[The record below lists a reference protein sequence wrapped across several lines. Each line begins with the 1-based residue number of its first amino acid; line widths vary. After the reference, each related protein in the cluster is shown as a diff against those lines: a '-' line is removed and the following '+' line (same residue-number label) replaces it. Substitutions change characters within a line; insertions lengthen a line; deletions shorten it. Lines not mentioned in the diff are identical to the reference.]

1 MDIKEILAEVKRGCA
16 EIIDE
21 ARIEDLIKNYY
32 EKGENFYV
40 KAGFDPTAPDLHLG
54 HSVVLS
60 KMAFLQKHGA
70 RVQFLIGD
78 FTGQIG
84 DPSGKNATRK
94 KLSQEEVL
102 KNAKT
107 YESQVFKIL
116 DKNKTDI
123 VFNSK
128 WLNELGAAGIVE
140 LTSTFSVARML
151 EREDFTKRFREQS
164 SISICEFLYPLL
176 QGYDSVALK
185 SDIEMGGT
193 DQKFNLLMGRTLQRI
208 YDAKKEQAIIMMPL
222 LEGLDG
228 VNKMSKSL
236 NNYIGVTENAKDIY
250 AKILSISDELGAAGI
265 VELTSTFSVARM
277 LEREDFTKR
286 FREQSSI
293 SICEFL
299 YPLLQGYDSVALK
312 SDIEMGGTDQKFN
325 LLMGRTLQR
334 IYDAKKEQAIIMM
347 PLLEGLDGVNKMS
360 KSLNNYIGVTEN
372 AKDIYAK
379 ILSISDE
386 LMFRY
391 CELLSKKSLKEIE
404 TIKENIQNGS
414 LHPKIVKENLALELV
429 ERFHSKELADEAKAE
444 FDRVHSANALP
455 SEITEFEIGGGS
467 VWLAKALV
475 ECGLENS
482 TSAARRAIVANS
494 VSVNSQ
500 KVKDEQMQLELGEYI
515 LQIGKRKFA
524 RLKVKK

>member
-140 LTSTFSVARML
+140 LTSTFSVTRML

-208 YDAKKEQAIIMMPL
+208 YD
-222 LEGLDG
+222 
-228 VNKMSKSL
+228 V
-236 NNYIGVTENAKDIY
+236 
-250 AKILSISDELGAAGI
+250 
-265 VELTSTFSVARM
+265 
-277 LEREDFTKR
+277 
-286 FREQSSI
+286 
-293 SICEFL
+293 
-299 YPLLQGYDSVALK
+299 
-312 SDIEMGGTDQKFN
+312 
-325 LLMGRTLQR
+325 
-334 IYDAKKEQAIIMM
+334 KKEQAIIMM

-391 CELLSKKSLKEIE
+391 YELLSKKSLKEIE

-429 ERFHSKELADEAKAE
+429 ERFHSKELANEAKAE

-455 SEITEFEIGGGS
+455 SEIAEFELSGGS

-500 KVKDEQMQLELGEYI
+500 KIKDEQMQLELGEYI

>member
-208 YDAKKEQAIIMMPL
+208 YD
-222 LEGLDG
+222 
-228 VNKMSKSL
+228 V
-236 NNYIGVTENAKDIY
+236 
-250 AKILSISDELGAAGI
+250 
-265 VELTSTFSVARM
+265 
-277 LEREDFTKR
+277 
-286 FREQSSI
+286 
-293 SICEFL
+293 
-299 YPLLQGYDSVALK
+299 
-312 SDIEMGGTDQKFN
+312 
-325 LLMGRTLQR
+325 
-334 IYDAKKEQAIIMM
+334 KKEQAIIMM

-391 CELLSKKSLKEIE
+391 YELLSKKSLKEIE

-429 ERFHSKELADEAKAE
+429 ERFHSKELANEAKVE

-455 SEITEFEIGGGS
+455 SEIAEFELSGGS

-500 KVKDEQMQLELGEYI
+500 KIKDEQMQLELGEYI